1 MGSGR
6 PTAAAE
12 PKCFVWRQYGR
23 FNVAAHSDA
32 PPPDDEWDAVLEMY
46 RTQRS
51 LRVLVYTES
60 GAPTAAQ
67 RVRLNAVLKG
77 REFAVAVLTSSPLA
91 RAAGAALRWFRPEI
105 RIFSPGELEAA
116 LDYLGAT
123 GSERGELVRLLD
135 ELKGKVGVPTRGKPS
150 HLNY

>member
-1 MGSGR
+1 VGSGR
-6 PTAAAE
+6 PAAGTE
-12 PKCFVWRQYGR
+12 DKVFVWRQHGR
-23 FNVAAHSDA
+23 FNVAVHSDA
-32 PPPDDEWDAVLEMY
+32 PPPDDEWDKVLELY
-46 RTQRS
+46 RNQRS
-51 LRVLVYTES
+51 LRVLVYTQN

-77 REFAVAVLTSSPLA
+77 REFVVAVLTSSPLA

-105 RIFSPGELEAA
+105 RIFNPSELEAA

-123 GSERGELVRLLD
+123 ATERAELPRLLD
-135 ELKGKVGVPTRGKPS
+135 ELKARLGLATSGKTS